1 LENEHLVERERNEE
15 GNVKLMLLNANYE
28 DEWQMKLTE
37 VGVQWWALLLAAL
50 IFRSLLT
57 DS

>member
-1 LENEHLVERERNEE
+1 MENEHLVERERNEE